1 VKGRGSQS
9 LRSTAMVESAITGVD
24 SINDAE
30 GRQGRKVDSRT
41 LEADAEI
48 GMRVLETTK
57 HVSEA
62 PGSEAVTD
70 RGSWVEASIWS
81 ERMLAALNRG

>member
-1 VKGRGSQS
+1 
-9 LRSTAMVESAITGVD
+9 VEVRACVVPRWSKRAITGVG
-24 SINDAE
+24 SINGTE
-30 GRQGRKVDSRT
+30 GRQGREVDSRT